1 MIIHGSKSKLERPRY
16 HENRDNTLIDASLTS
31 LSYNFWS
38 DNWIFKFHIFL
49 KTGNQ
54 DLSRGVKINPIQDH
68 LEVVALEPPP
78 HNPCCVYK
86 RPQTPSK
93 PKKKK
98 WDFLGPTLCLDE
110 FWTFLLSSKHT
121 HTKHIKGTWF
131 SLHQKYKVLFLYP
144 IFISLVLHLGF
155 GVYGCGC
162 SFLATI
168 HTPNFLNLFLLFILL
183 FLP

>member
-1 MIIHGSKSKLERPRY
+1 MRLPGSY
-16 HENRDNTLIDASLTS
+16 SLPGQILNFSS
-31 LSYNFWS
+31 LF
-38 DNWIFKFHIFL
+38 
-49 KTGNQ
+49 
-54 DLSRGVKINPIQDH
+54 
-68 LEVVALEPPP
+68 
-78 HNPCCVYK
+78 
-86 RPQTPSK
+86 QT
-93 PKKKK
+93 
-98 WDFLGPTLCLDE
+98 
-110 FWTFLLSSKHT
+110 HT
-121 HTKHIKGTWF
+121 HTHTQNTSKALDF

>member
-1 MIIHGSKSKLERPRY
+1 MRLPGSYYLLGRI
-16 HENRDNTLIDASLTS
+16 L
-31 LSYNFWS
+31 NFS
-38 DNWIFKFHIFL
+38 PLF
-49 KTGNQ
+49 
-54 DLSRGVKINPIQDH
+54 
-68 LEVVALEPPP
+68 
-78 HNPCCVYK
+78 
-86 RPQTPSK
+86 QT
-93 PKKKK
+93 
-98 WDFLGPTLCLDE
+98 
-110 FWTFLLSSKHT
+110 HT
-121 HTKHIKGTWF
+121 HTHTHTQNTLKAFDF